1 MPNIN
6 RIRVNNVKYNFGTQ
20 AYDDFIMK
28 PFGKNTLYDLANG
41 GGKSVLMLL
50 MLQTVLPNCTLDDK
64 QPVEKLFRT
73 GDGSQTIHSLIEW
86 NLDQKDMKQGF
97 KYMLTGFCAR
107 KATGN
112 LAELNPS
119 KETASIEYFNYCIFY
134 REYNENDIRNLPL
147 VKNKER
153 ITYSGLRKYLKD
165 LERDN
170 SYIVKIFDRKGE
182 YQTFISQYG
191 LYESEWEIIRG
202 INKTEGHVRTYFES
216 NYKTT
221 RKVVEDLLIEEIIE
235 KSFRLKSGSGEAT
248 DMMSKTLLDIKDRLL
263 ELSKKKEEIS
273 SYDKQIEIIN
283 HFSKRVE
290 GILKTYQELSH
301 CEKNLVHMYVNLGQL
316 HKKKIDAIELNK
328 TEIESYKEKLF
339 TLTKAIESAKYFIDK
354 SAASDLWMKLND
366 MEEELSKA
374 KASYHELQ
382 DQLNLKESVNDY
394 LEYQEEKRKRD
405 EISEAIAVI
414 KNKST
419 GLIDEIHTLTYHL
432 KERFS
437 KKEGRLQEE
446 IHKLRDEINISSQK
460 VQDLDFKTRLIEK
473 EIAISDSK
481 MEHATEKSVELCKQI
496 GKLKANLGLLITEN
510 VSDEIKSHEI
520 KLEHCKDYRKILV
533 TSLIEIE
540 KEFSELEIGLT
551 KSEYE
556 SSSIKSFIFE
566 AEAFFNEYE
575 DVKKRVEALSL
586 VYGKHDYLELR
597 EEIKRKYK
605 TNIGNLEDVKKRI
618 ITLETEIKRLRD
630 KSFITNSKVLHE
642 IKDDFKVNARIQ
654 LQTGEE
660 YLQAC
665 SRDEKKSLLERYPY
679 LPYSIVVKEGFDA
692 IKSEIQTLYQLSH
705 DIVLPIIDER
715 ALTFQKDI
723 VQSEYVY
730 LLAKDQSIFFDDK
743 RLEQEINVREKELEE
758 VKRLQVRFEEQE
770 ISYLTDEAQVQ
781 EFILKYVDKYH
792 KLKDEVLSYNQS
804 LAALEK
810 KAMDIKRE
818 LHGRSEKKEK
828 TRQLLQSTEEEML
841 QLESELE
848 RLKEL
853 LRLDT
858 ENKSH
863 EAILTQEIKK
873 KEHFEEQL
881 ESIKEEY
888 RIASYHLESVQSRM
902 DSKDASLKELSVLW
916 DEKYQKYYVEGDYEE
931 INLSDDEL
939 MAKLNGICL
948 AFETEHTD
956 LEDKNHLVNSYV
968 NGMNRCLRSISNRG
982 ISTSLLAQL
991 YDEGKLYKVGETEF
1005 ATLSADTKSIKEKIE
1020 TMHARLDEK
1029 KAEFNRLDGKSGQTL
1044 QSYQEKYG
1052 ELADVISDKID
1063 AKVLIERNKEQV
1075 LKLKEDLKV
1084 MEQDQLIFL
1093 EQSDYLLNLKKDM
1106 ERIFKNRSILHD
1118 VTDQIVS
1125 NYEDV
1130 LEEDLGAKNEELIKA
1145 YDALVS
1151 ELKSKQENFMK
1162 NKEAMVSELLTLK
1175 AIGLAEE
1182 IKNNVSIPK
1191 NEEETNALLSNLS
1204 EVNDC
1209 ISLEKSLIV
1218 RGLHDM
1224 EQMKENFEN
1233 QCLQRCIHIKTEL
1246 ERLSKLSK
1254 IILDGESINMINL
1267 VIPYVKDEFYKEKMS
1282 YYIDEIV
1289 HLADEC
1295 KTAEE
1300 RLKFIKTSLS
1310 LKKLF
1315 SVIVTDMN
1323 SIKLT
1328 LYKRERIKEQSK
1340 HLRYEEAVGSTGQ
1353 SQGIYIQFLIAII
1366 NYISNINCA
1375 TMDSKGLLKVIF
1387 IDNPFGAAKDV
1398 YIWEPIFE
1406 LLKTNQVQLIVPA
1419 RGTTPAITG
1428 RFDVNYVLGQ
1438 KIIDGRQQ
1446 TVVVD
1451 YQSTIDANEVEYIP
1465 IQYEQTSMDW
1475 FETSENNTLV

>member
-1 MPNIN
+1 
-6 RIRVNNVKYNFGTQ
+6 
-20 AYDDFIMK
+20 
-28 PFGKNTLYDLANG
+28 
-41 GGKSVLMLL
+41 
-50 MLQTVLPNCTLDDK
+50 
-64 QPVEKLFRT
+64 
-73 GDGSQTIHSLIEW
+73 
-86 NLDQKDMKQGF
+86 
-97 KYMLTGFCAR
+97 
-107 KATGN
+107 
-112 LAELNPS
+112 
-119 KETASIEYFNYCIFY
+119 
-134 REYNENDIRNLPL
+134 
-147 VKNKER
+147 
-153 ITYSGLRKYLKD
+153 
-165 LERDN
+165 
-170 SYIVKIFDRKGE
+170 
-182 YQTFISQYG
+182 
-191 LYESEWEIIRG
+191 
-202 INKTEGHVRTYFES
+202 
-216 NYKTT
+216 
-221 RKVVEDLLIEEIIE
+221 
-235 KSFRLKSGSGEAT
+235 
-248 DMMSKTLLDIKDRLL
+248 
-263 ELSKKKEEIS
+263 
-273 SYDKQIEIIN
+273 
-283 HFSKRVE
+283 
-290 GILKTYQELSH
+290 
-301 CEKNLVHMYVNLGQL
+301 
-316 HKKKIDAIELNK
+316 
-328 TEIESYKEKLF
+328 
-339 TLTKAIESAKYFIDK
+339 
-354 SAASDLWMKLND
+354 

-374 KASYHELQ
+374 KTSYNEIK
-382 DQLNLKESVNDY
+382 DQLNLKESFNDY

-432 KERFS
+432 KDRFS

-446 IHKLRDEINISSQK
+446 IHKLSDEIEISSQK
-460 VQDLDFKTRLIEK
+460 VQDLDFKARVIEK

-481 MEHATEKSVELCKQI
+481 MEQANERSVELCKLI
-496 GKLKANLGLLITEN
+496 GKLKANVGLLITEN
-510 VSDEIKSHEI
+510 ISNEIKAHEI

-540 KEFSELEIGLT
+540 KEFSELQMDLT
-551 KSEYE
+551 KCEYE
-556 SSSIKSFIFE
+556 SSSLKNFSLE
-566 AEAFFNEYE
+566 AESFFYEYE
-575 DVKKRVEALSL
+575 EVKKRVESLSL
-586 VYGKHDYLELR
+586 VYGKHDYVELR
-597 EEIKRKYK
+597 EEIKQKYK
-605 TNIGNLEDVKKRI
+605 TNIGNLEDLKKRI

-654 LQTGEE
+654 VQTGEE

-665 SRDEKKSLLERYPY
+665 SKEEKKSLLNRYPY

-692 IKSEIQTLYQLSH
+692 IKSEIEMLYQLSH

-715 ALTFQKDI
+715 ALTFQKEI
-723 VQSEYVY
+723 VQSQYIY

-743 RLEQEINVREKELEE
+743 RLEQEINAREKELEE
-758 VKRLQVRFEEQE
+758 VRGLKVRFEEQE
-770 ISYLTDEAQVQ
+770 ISYLADEAHVQ

-792 KLKDEVLSYNQS
+792 KLKEEVLTCNQS
-804 LAALEK
+804 LVDLEK
-810 KAMDIKRE
+810 KSMDIKRE
-818 LHGRSEKKEK
+818 LNGRSEKKEK

-848 RLKEL
+848 CLKEL

-858 ENKSH
+858 ENKTH
-863 EAILTQEIKK
+863 ETILTQEVKK
-873 KEHFEEQL
+873 KERFVKQL
-881 ESIKEEY
+881 TAIKEEY
-888 RIASYHLESVQSRM
+888 SIASYHLESVHSRM
-902 DSKDASLKELSVLW
+902 ESKQTALKELSILW
-916 DEKYQKYYVEGDYEE
+916 DEKYQKYYVEGDYEK
-931 INLSDDEL
+931 INLSDEEL
-939 MAKLNGICL
+939 TAKLNGKCL

-991 YDEGKLYKVGETEF
+991 YEEGKVYKVGEAEF
-1005 ATLSADTKSIKEKIE
+1005 ATLSASVKSLKEKIE
-1020 TMHARLDEK
+1020 TIHARLDEK

-1052 ELADVISDKID
+1052 ELSDVISDKIH
-1063 AKVLIERNKEQV
+1063 AKELIERSKEQM
-1075 LKLKEDLKV
+1075 LKLREDLKV
-1084 MEQDQLIFL
+1084 MEQDQLILL
-1093 EQSDYLLNLKKDM
+1093 EQSNYLLNLKKDM

-1118 VTDQIVS
+1118 VTNEELR
-1125 NYEDV
+1125 NYEEV
-1130 LEEDLGAKNEELIKA
+1130 FEEDLGAKNEELIKS
-1145 YDALVS
+1145 YDTLVS
-1151 ELKSKQENFMK
+1151 VLKSKQENFMK
-1162 NKEAMVSELLTLK
+1162 NKESMVSDLLTLK

-1182 IKNNVSIPK
+1182 VKNNVSIPK
-1191 NEEETNALLSNLS
+1191 NEEETKSLLSNLS

-1209 ISLEKSLIV
+1209 ISLEKSLIE
-1218 RGLHDM
+1218 RGLNDM

-1254 IILDGESINMINL
+1254 IILDGEAINMINL
-1267 VIPYVKDEFYKEKMS
+1267 VIPYVKEEFYKEKMS

-1295 KTAEE
+1295 KTTEE

-1375 TMDSKGLLKVIF
+1375 GMGSKELLKVIF

-1451 YQSTIDANEVEYIP
+1451 YQSTIDASEVEYIP

-1475 FETSENNTLV
+1475 FETSVNNTLV